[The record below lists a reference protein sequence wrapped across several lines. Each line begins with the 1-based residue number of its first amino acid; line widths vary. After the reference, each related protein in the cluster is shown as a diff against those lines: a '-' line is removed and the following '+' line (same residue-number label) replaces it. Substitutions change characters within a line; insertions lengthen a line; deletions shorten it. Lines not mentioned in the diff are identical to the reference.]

1 MFFDSLIKR
10 GFDGTVE
17 TWNSVGIVKPTLIC
31 RVSCQRDTK
40 DMVIERLMGCFDDNG
55 IMYSWPVISMSGQVI
70 ESKFFDRELEM
81 MLQLVL

>member
-1 MFFDSLIKR
+1 MIKR

-40 DMVIERLMGCFDDNG
+40 DMVIERLMGCFDGMNE
-55 IMYSWPVISMSGQVI
+55 M
-70 ESKFFDRELEM
+70 ELY
-81 MLQLVL
+81 LVGRSFQ